1 MMARKWFEL
10 KPFQTDSD
18 SASVENLD
26 RIIDHLD
33 KMLLVIYRDAEGTV
47 RIYVRTDDSYSAV
60 LTTLEGIEAVATQD
74 NLGPD
79 MGGLHYTKYAMKH
92 HCANPISPKTMVSA
106 SIYRIIT
113 KTSGRAF
120 LAVYLRRTQTPMQ
133 IKQYISMLD
142 AGQNPESMFHGV
154 LTGPH
159 GIFGGAA
166 GKKTALKM
174 QKMALAREK
183 IATRNLFMCRIITGV
198 STKRDEKTLRSVFP
212 TGALAGKGMGE
223 KGLETTIS
231 GNISQPFFGGNR
243 SVILNDEELHSF
255 LSMPSNRDI
264 DTVEFEQGRMP
275 SSSSG
280 LVEGTVPLPGTVGVG
295 EPPAEPVMQK
305 KKPAGGLFGFLRKR
319 TAEDVPILQESSEI
333 SCRLVGEEGK
343 EASGDNISE
352 QKNYDEDPVGADE
365 NVSGHGS
372 LQAGSGDS
380 ILAEQEAA
388 DTMSA
393 ASQDADKETPL
404 EEPGPP
410 ASQDADKETPLEE
423 PGPPASQDADKET
436 PLEEPGP
443 PASQDAVDA
452 DSGAGVTFADCMMV
466 VGEEEE
472 KKEDARNSDAE
483 TKAVIIRISGQDTH
497 EFVAS
502 IIMTAKKYRV
512 SLRCDQ

>member
-1 MMARKWFEL
+1 MARKWFEL

-79 MGGLHYTKYAMKH
+79 MGGLHYTKYAMKR

-159 GIFGGAA
+159 GIFGGEA

-212 TGALAGKGMGE
+212 TGALAGKSMGE
-223 KGLETTIS
+223 KGLEAAIS

-264 DTVEFEQGRMP
+264 DTVEFDQGRMP

-280 LVEGTVPLPGTVGVG
+280 LVEGTVPIPGAGAVG
-295 EPPAEPVMQK
+295 EPPAEPASHK
-305 KKPAGGLFGFLRKR
+305 KKAAGGLFGFLRKKA
-319 TAEDVPILQESSEI
+319 AEDVPILQESSEI
-333 SCRLVGEEGK
+333 SCKLVGGGEG

-352 QKNYDEDPVGADE
+352 QKNWDGDPTDET
-365 NVSGHGS
+365 VSGDGS
-372 LQAGSGDS
+372 LQAEQDDSSGRAGTVD
-380 ILAEQEAA
+380 ARP
-388 DTMSA
+388 A
-393 ASQDADKETPL
+393 ASPDADKGMPL
-404 EEPGPP
+404 SEPEP
-410 ASQDADKETPLEE
+410 AASPDADN
-423 PGPPASQDADKET
+423 SD
-436 PLEEPGP
+436 
-443 PASQDAVDA
+443 
-452 DSGAGVTFADCMMV
+452 GVTFADGLMT
-466 VGEEEE
+466 GEE
-472 KKEDARNSDAE
+472 DTRNSDAE
-483 TKAVIIRISGQDTH
+483 TKAVIIRISGQDAH

-512 SLRCDQ
+512 SLSCDR